1 MTSANKS
8 SRPVVFIIGETATG
22 KTNLA
27 HELAQII
34 NGEIVN
40 ADSTN
45 TRKELTIGTD
55 KPTQSMMSQVK
66 YHLVD
71 IVSLK
76 DNFSVADYKKIAQ
89 ETLHKIWLNKK
100 VPIIVGGSG
109 LYVNSIIYNYDFIST
124 DRKEYSNLEDKTLD
138 ELISI
143 AKTKNL
149 QLTHIDMKNKRRLVN
164 FIKNDGRIGTKNPT
178 DSTDMLIIGTKIDR
192 PDLNK
197 NIEKRV
203 DRMIRAGLEEE
214 VRSLL
219 SDPTMKKEYLNII
232 GYKEWSD
239 YFIGKSNLNEV
250 KEQIIKDT
258 KVLAKKQRTWFRNKI
273 DYKINWLDY
282 PYKLED
288 VVAMVTTF
296 LDN

>member
-149 QLTHIDMKNKRRLVN
+149 QLSHIDMKNKRRLVN

>member
-149 QLTHIDMKNKRRLVN
+149 QLSHIDMKNKRRLVN
-164 FIKNDGRIGTKNPT
+164 FIKNDGKIGTKNPT
-178 DSTDMLIIGTKIDR
+178 DITDMLIIGIKIDR
-192 PDLNK
+192 SDLNK